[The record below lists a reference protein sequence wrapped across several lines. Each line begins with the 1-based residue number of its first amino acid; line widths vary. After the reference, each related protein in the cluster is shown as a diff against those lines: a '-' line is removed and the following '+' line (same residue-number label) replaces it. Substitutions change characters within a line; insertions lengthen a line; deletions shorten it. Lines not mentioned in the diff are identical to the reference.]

1 MKSALRRVGL
11 VAVSLLLVPAGIA
24 QEPPVPPQPP
34 QPAKPVDPVKPAV
47 LIAPPVPA
55 RQQTQQELKQKRTDK
70 LQKPVFQNAAWRL
83 DYDAAREEAR
93 KDGKLLLVYFTRSY
107 AG

>member
-11 VAVSLLLVPAGIA
+11 VAVSLLLAPVSLA

-34 QPAKPVDPVKPAV
+34 KPVEPARPAIR
-47 LIAPPVPA
+47 IAAPVPA
-55 RQQTQQELKQKRTDK
+55 RQQTQEELKQKRTDK